1 MELTITAHMPNVFS
15 RRVKTAAKNKIKIV
29 TGIAARVKP
38 NSTSVFPVTIT
49 TNWTVKPRKKKKSN
63 FNKAM

>member
-1 MELTITAHMPNVFS
+1 MKLTITAHMPNVFS
-15 RRVKTAAKNKIKIV
+15 RRVKTAAKNKIKMV
-29 TGIAARVKP
+29 TGIAARVRP

-49 TNWTVKPRKKKKSN
+49 TNWTVNPRKKKKSN